1 MGPDTKCNVAS
12 LTDFSPHFERSLY
25 DYLRFESWCLDFLGG
40 HPHNWTAISRECL
53 NLLNDMT
60 QKLVLYQEAAATN
73 GRVMSSY
80 PVEPKKFNF
89 PGNSLYN

>member
-1 MGPDTKCNVAS
+1 MSC
-12 LTDFSPHFERSLY
+12 
-25 DYLRFESWCLDFLGG
+25 CLALVGG

-73 GRVMSSY
+73 GRVMSTSY
-80 PVEPKKFNF
+80 TAESKK
-89 PGNSLYN
+89 PNSLGNLFSMFLQITLTFLKRD